1 MRVGD
6 GEPKPVYAGS
16 TNIDRHIRGEKDY
29 GVVILVGPQ
38 LGRVDIHFVQMKA
51 LTMTSMD
58 TKALGVCS

>member
-1 MRVGD
+1 MNHSRFFRL
-6 GEPKPVYAGS
+6 
-16 TNIDRHIRGEKDY
+16 NNFLDR
-29 GVVILVGPQ
+29 L